1 MFSGGP
7 GAAVEPKITSMPG
20 TPGARVQGPAAVDG
34 RIAPMASLQ
43 QLRFW
48 RRIPAYAVNG
58 IEVAVGVGL
67 IHATAAALAGPQAG
81 VLASTGA
88 ICASLADL
96 PTTVSRAWQR
106 VAFAATLACVA
117 SAIVTAL
124 ISHPPALGLA
134 IGAITFVSLL
144 TLGWGPRAGPISF
157 APILAMVF
165 AVAAP
170 APSAAEALAWNGAGA
185 LAYLA
190 WAVLATWGLQ
200 GYYRWNSL
208 AEVMG
213 ATSRLL
219 RARAGLLAAPRLQAA
234 DIATMRAWIADETA
248 LAERLQAARDFVFVA
263 QDARGS
269 AGHTAILLRLI
280 ELREVLLASRLDLN
294 LLGADE
300 AGIAVRGRLADALSA
315 IAGVLDAAQRAYR
328 GRTAAQDGNLAA
340 LGGDL
345 AVPEFACTMDSVAL
359 ADFDPRARLLPALTD
374 RLQRLGGE
382 TRAIVAL
389 LRGEDA
395 KPDLPLSRQELRLFV
410 APDGWPLAAIR
421 AQLTLQSPVGRHALR
436 MSLALAAAFFIAHA
450 SPWASHPAWVVLS
463 VAVVLRGSLEQ
474 TLARRNARVLGTLLG
489 CLLVLLLF
497 QVPSTGILAAV
508 FIASV
513 AVAHAFVGVQ
523 YVVTA
528 IAATVMA
535 LIQQHLA
542 YPGGGFAIV
551 ERIGDTFLGAA
562 LAWAF
567 SYVLPSWERRSLPQL
582 VARAVD
588 ALRQYAASAME
599 GGAAA
604 QAGAMVEQRLAR
616 RRAYDALGAIAAAFQ
631 RSAAEPE
638 RVRLPLVE
646 LATLLDY
653 GQRLMAHLSLIRLT
667 LAQRSVRLELP
678 QVAAMLQRARS
689 ELDARLRL
697 DGREAA
703 AAERASE
710 MPGEL
715 PSAPPVEDRLAWLAR
730 RLRVTVVDG
739 EQVGRAASGLL
750 ARLEDSKPGAAG
762 RGASGS

>member
-1 MFSGGP
+1 MRP
-7 GAAVEPKITSMPG
+7 
-20 TPGARVQGPAAVDG
+20 AR
-34 RIAPMASLQ
+34 L
-43 QLRFW
+43 LRSV
-48 RRIPAYAVNG
+48 PAYLVNG

-67 IHATAAALAGPQAG
+67 IHATVAVLAGPQAG
-81 VLASTGA
+81 LLASTGA

-106 VAFAATLACVA
+106 VAFGALLACTA
-117 SAIVTAL
+117 SVVVTAL
-124 ISHPPALGLA
+124 VSHPPALGLG
-134 IGAITFVSLL
+134 IGTIAFVSLL

-157 APILAMVF
+157 APILAIVF

-170 APSAAEALAWNGAGA
+170 APSAAEALAWNGTGA

-190 WAVLATWGLQ
+190 WAVLVTWGLQ
-200 GYYRWNSL
+200 GFYRWNSL

-219 RARAGLLAAPRLQAA
+219 RSRARLLSAPRLQAA
-234 DIATMRAWIADETA
+234 DIATMRAWITDETV
-248 LAERLQAARDFVFVA
+248 LADRLQAARDFVFVA

-269 AGHTAILLRLI
+269 VGHTAILLRLI

-294 LLGADE
+294 LLGSDD
-300 AGIAVRGRLADALSA
+300 AGIAVRVRLADALTA
-315 IAGVLDAAQRAYR
+315 IAGTLDAAQRAYR
-328 GRTAAQDGNLAA
+328 GRSAA
-340 LGGDL
+340 LDG
-345 AVPEFACTMDSVAL
+345 AIAAPEFSRAMDGISL
-359 ADFDPRARLLPALTD
+359 ADSDPRARLLPALTD
-374 RLQRLGGE
+374 RLQRLAGE
-382 TRAIVAL
+382 TAAILTL

-395 KPDLPLSRQELRLFV
+395 KPDLPLSRQELQLFV

-421 AQLTLQSPVGRHALR
+421 AHLTLQSPVFRHALR

-508 FIASV
+508 FIVSV

-528 IAATVMA
+528 VAGTVMA

-567 SYVLPSWERRSLPQL
+567 SYVLPSWERRSLPAL
-582 VARAVD
+582 VARTVD

-599 GGAAA
+599 GGGGPR
-604 QAGAMVEQRLAR
+604 AGAMVEQRLAR
-616 RRAYDALGAIAAAFQ
+616 RRAYDALGAMAAAFQ

-667 LAQRSVRLELP
+667 LAHRSIRLEVP
-678 QVAAMLQRARS
+678 QVAAMLQRARA

-697 DGREAA
+697 DGREGAGA
-703 AAERASE
+703 GRVSE

-715 PSAPPVEDRLAWLAR
+715 PSAPPVEDRLAWLRR

-739 EQVGRAASGLL
+739 EQVGRAASDLL
-750 ARLEDSKPGAAG
+750 AKLDDSKPRAD
-762 RGASGS
+762 RVGASSP

>member
-1 MFSGGP
+1 M
-7 GAAVEPKITSMPG
+7 
-20 TPGARVQGPAAVDG
+20 
-34 RIAPMASLQ
+34 APLQ

-67 IHATAAALAGPQAG
+67 IHATVAALAGAQAG
-81 VLASTGA
+81 LLASTGA

-106 VAFAATLACVA
+106 VAFAATLACAA
-117 SAIVTAL
+117 SAVVTAL

-134 IGAITFVSLL
+134 IGAISFVSLL

-157 APILAMVF
+157 APILAIVF
-165 AVAAP
+165 AIAAP
-170 APSAAEALAWNGAGA
+170 APSAAAALAWNGTGA

-219 RARAGLLAAPRLQAA
+219 RSRAGLLAAPRLQAA
-234 DIATMRAWIADETA
+234 DIATMRAWIADETV

-269 AGHTAILLRLI
+269 AMHTAMLLRLI

-294 LLGADE
+294 LLGADD
-300 AGIAVRGRLADALSA
+300 AGIAVRGRLAEALSA
-315 IAGVLDAAQRAYR
+315 IAGVLDAAQLAYR
-328 GRTAAQDGNLAA
+328 GKPAALDGNLAA
-340 LGGDL
+340 LDGNLAALDGNL
-345 AVPEFACTMDSVAL
+345 AVPEFARTMDSVAL

-395 KPDLPLSRQELRLFV
+395 KPGVPLSRQELRLFV
-410 APDGWPLAAIR
+410 APDSWPLAAIR

-497 QVPSTGILAAV
+497 QVPSRGILAAI

-588 ALRQYAASAME
+588 ALRQYAVSAME

-667 LAQRSVRLELP
+667 LAHRSVRLELP
-678 QVAAMLQRARS
+678 QVAAMLQCARS
-689 ELDARLRL
+689 DLDAGLRL

-703 AAERASE
+703 ALERASE

-730 RLRVTVVDG
+730 RLRVTVADG
-739 EQVGRAASGLL
+739 EQAGRAASGLL
-750 ARLEDSKPGAAG
+750 ARLEDSKPRAD
-762 RGASGS
+762 RVGASRP

>member
-1 MFSGGP
+1 MG
-7 GAAVEPKITSMPG
+7 
-20 TPGARVQGPAAVDG
+20 
-34 RIAPMASLQ
+34 SLQ
-43 QLRFW
+43 VLRFW
-48 RRIPAYAVNG
+48 RRIPAYVVNG

-67 IHATAAALAGPQAG
+67 IHATVAALAGPQAG
-81 VLASTGA
+81 LLASTGA

-106 VAFAATLACVA
+106 VAFAATLACLA

-157 APILAMVF
+157 APILAIVF

-170 APSAAEALAWNGAGA
+170 APSSAEALAWNGTGA

-200 GYYRWNSL
+200 GFYRWNSL
-208 AEVMG
+208 AEVMA

-219 RARAGLLAAPRLQAA
+219 RSRAGLLAAPRLQAA
-234 DIATMRAWIADETA
+234 DIATMRAWVADETV
-248 LAERLQAARDFVFVA
+248 LADRLQAARDFVFVA

-269 AGHTAILLRLI
+269 AGHTAVLLRLI

-294 LLGADE
+294 LLGADD
-300 AGIAVRGRLADALSA
+300 AGIAVRVRLADALTA
-315 IAGVLDAAQRAYR
+315 IAGVLDAAQLAYR
-328 GRTAAQDGNLAA
+328 GRPAAIDGS
-340 LGGDL
+340 L
-345 AVPEFACTMDSVAL
+345 AVPDFSRTMDGVAL
-359 ADFDPRARLLPALTD
+359 ADSDPRARLLPALTD
-374 RLQRLGGE
+374 RLQRLAGE
-382 TRAIVAL
+382 TRAIVAP

-395 KPDLPLSRQELRLFV
+395 KPELPLSRQELRLFV

-421 AQLTLQSPVGRHALR
+421 AQLTPRSPVGRHALR
-436 MSLALAAAFFIAHA
+436 TGLALAAAFFIAHA

-489 CLLVLLLF
+489 CLLVLVLF
-497 QVPSTGILAAV
+497 RVPSTGILAAV
-508 FIASV
+508 FIGSV

-528 IAATVMA
+528 VAATVMA

-542 YPGGGFAIV
+542 YPDGGFAIV

-599 GGAAA
+599 GGGEAR
-604 QAGAMVEQRLAR
+604 AGAMVEQRLAR
-616 RRAYDALGAIAAAFQ
+616 RRAYDALGAMAAAFQ

-667 LAQRSVRLELP
+667 LAQRSIRLEVP
-678 QVAAMLQRARS
+678 QVATMLQHARR

-697 DGREAA
+697 DGREVAA
-703 AAERASE
+703 AGRASE
-710 MPGEL
+710 MAGEL
-715 PSAPPVEDRLAWLAR
+715 PSAPPVEDRVAWLAR

-739 EQVGRAASGLL
+739 GQVGRAASDLL
-750 ARLEDSKPGAAG
+750 ARLEASKPGAAG
-762 RGASGS
+762 LGASGP